1 MASNSREDGV
11 SGTSEILTTQVDLP
25 GLMKVLGN
33 NLYSTP
39 SVAIRELVQNAHDSC
54 VRRTVE
60 SDTQFEPQI
69 LVRPDP
75 VKQRL
80 IIEDNG
86 AGLTRDEIV
95 RYLATV
101 GTGYTSQ
108 MRDQGRSD
116 ALIGYFGLGFLSAFF
131 VSTKVELITTSY
143 QSPEETWVFTSTGG
157 ERYHIAHHGQ
167 RPVGTQVIL
176 HLNEQFRPLGEPD
189 VVEHLLRRY
198 CCLLPLPI
206 HLETGESPAVNR
218 PIPPWRTDED
228 LHPVR
233 RQALEKEVV
242 SRFER
247 RFEPLCTFP
256 LSREGDEDAEGVI
269 WVQGGAT
276 YGTSDN
282 RNVSV
287 FVRGMLVDSDAR
299 ELLPPWAG
307 FCGAVIESEG
317 LTPTASREDLQRNS
331 IFESTAVQLRRSLVQ
346 GLSDLAKSQPAAW
359 RRVLRMHN
367 ESLLGAALSDDGL
380 FDLLA
385 DVLKV
390 PTSEGELTMP
400 VVYRRAKERVHVSL
414 GEGAGYEEVLFR
426 AMQVPVILGTRYGAM
441 PFAERHAERH
451 GKNVVRLGTK
461 AGNEALFAPAEVAP
475 ESLAILEDLLGR
487 EGVELVPTR
496 FAPATL
502 PVVLAPDRDVALKR
516 RVEREEADRRISS
529 AILSMARMFTEKIDG
544 DVGARLFVN
553 LDSPV
558 IQRLMA
564 ATTPRTRQA
573 ASIVRAMADL
583 FTDRREE
590 DALRVDTGAA
600 FTALSDALV
609 ALLD

>member
-1 MASNSREDGV
+1 M

-54 VRRTVE
+54 VRRQVE
-60 SDTQFEPQI
+60 DSEPFESQI
-69 LVRPDP
+69 LVCPDP
-75 VKQRL
+75 VRHRL
-80 IIEDNG
+80 IIEDTG

-95 RYLATV
+95 SYLATV
-101 GTGYTSQ
+101 GTGYTGK
-108 MRDQGRSD
+108 MRDQDRSD
-116 ALIGYFGLGFLSAFF
+116 ELIGYFGLGFLSAFF
-131 VSTKVELITTSY
+131 VSVKVELITTSY
-143 QSPEETWVFTSTGG
+143 QSPDQTWVFTSTGG
-157 ERYHIAHHGQ
+157 ERYHVADGAQ
-167 RPVGTQVIL
+167 RPVGTRVVL
-176 HLNEQFRPLGEPD
+176 HLNERFRPLGDPE
-189 VVEHLLRRY
+189 VVEQLLRRY

-206 HLETGESPAVNR
+206 HLDSVDTPAVNR
-218 PIPPWRTDED
+218 PIPPWRADDT

-233 RQALEKEVV
+233 RQALEKELVA
-242 SRFER
+242 RFER
-247 RFEPLCTFP
+247 RFEPICTFP
-256 LSREGDEDAEGVI
+256 VSPEGEDEAQGLL

-299 ELLPPWAG
+299 ELLPAWAG
-307 FCGAVIESEG
+307 FCGAVIESER

-331 IFESTAVQLRRSLVQ
+331 VYEAIAVQLRRSLVQ
-346 GLSDLAKSQPAAW
+346 GLSQLAKSQPATW

-367 ESLLGAALSDDGL
+367 ESLLGAALSDEGL
-380 FDLLA
+380 FDLLK

-400 VVYRRAKERVHVSL
+400 VICHRADDRVHISL
-414 GEGAGYEEVLFR
+414 GQGAGYEEVLFR

-441 PFAERHAERH
+441 PFAERHAARH
-451 GKNVVRLGTK
+451 GKTVVRLGTK
-461 AGNEALFAPAEVAP
+461 AGNEALFAPAEIAP
-475 ESLAILEDLLGR
+475 ESLAVLADLLGR

-558 IQRLMA
+558 IQRLMGEGG
-564 ATTPRTRQA
+564 PRTRQA
-573 ASIVRAMADL
+573 ASIVRTMADL

-590 DALRVDTGAA
+590 DALRIDTGAA

-609 ALLD
+609 ALLE